1 MIRITPGKKRRHGIG
16 LAELLIAL
24 AISATLLTAVG
35 VAVDASFKAYAI
47 NQSQAQLLQRSRVA
61 MNRILTYI
69 RSTSMHLPDDDDAQE
84 DFQAGRVTHAR
95 AIRMMISATGGVIF
109 RQSGNELQ
117 MIPFTVSGG
126 SFTEGTART
135 LLDGVGPD
143 DFDITFEPQQSAAS
157 IKTGGKYDQL
167 KRASISLTL
176 RPTDATQVAGESG
189 GTQSVTLST
198 SVMPRQN
205 IW

>member
-1 MIRITPGKKRRHGIG
+1 MNRSFKAKRRHGIG
-16 LAELLIAL
+16 LAEMLIAL

-35 VAVDASFKAYAI
+35 VAVDASFKAYSV

-61 MNRILTYI
+61 MNRMLTYI
-69 RSTSMHLPDDDDAQE
+69 RSTSMHLPDDEDAQAE
-84 DFQAGRVTHAR
+84 FESGKVTHAR
-95 AIRMMISATGGVIF
+95 AIRMMLNPSGGVIF

-117 MIPFTVSGG
+117 MIPFTITGG
-126 SFTEGTART
+126 AFTESTPRT
-135 LLDGVGPD
+135 LLDGVGAD

-167 KRASISLTL
+167 KRASITLTL
-176 RPTDATQVAGESG
+176 HPTGNTTLVGESDTG
-189 GTQSVTLST
+189 SSVTLST